1 MSDCCEDEY
10 VILYKAMWCQKRIT
24 NQDLLARFGDGK
36 HRFYLESVCGA
47 RIHEG
52 KLCDYCRVVAVQ
64 TRTQDVRTF
73 PHGYVGA
80 EYTKES
86 HIYDSPWYHAKAK
99 AYGPPTREVLEL
111 AMEAQKRAKGGRKT
125 KNVNDLMMAP
135 TADTAIVAQPPDTV
149 VASPK
154 KEPAAA
160 KKAPRKSKKDK
171 EAVATPVLEHLAAP
185 PKEQI
190 ITRVPS
196 GTVLA
201 ETTDTPLRVEEVIRV
216 TLRPF
221 THNSVQYW
229 RDSQREKLYRKAKDG
244 GKGEYVGRW
253 DSDAREIVR
262 DAPDSDSDMD

>member
-1 MSDCCEDEY
+1 MD
-10 VILYKAMWCQKRIT
+10 VWCQKRIT
-24 NQDLLARFGDGK
+24 SQDLLVRFGDGK

-52 KLCDYCRVVAVQ
+52 RLCDHCKAVVAQ

-73 PHGYVGA
+73 AHGYVTG

-86 HIYDSPWYHAKAK
+86 HIYDSPWYHAKVK
-99 AYGPPTREVLEL
+99 AYGAPTAEVLEL

-125 KNVNDLMMAP
+125 KTVADLMTAP
-135 TADTAIVAQPPDTV
+135 TAAVAESVP
-149 VASPK
+149 ASPK
-154 KEPAAA
+154 KEPAT
-160 KKAPRKSKKDK
+160 KKAPRKSKK
-171 EAVATPVLEHLAAP
+171 EVAPEPVVSVLQQLAEP

-201 ETTDTPLRVEEVIRV
+201 ETMDTPLEVEEVVRI

-229 RDSQREKLYRKAKDG
+229 RDGQREKLYRRTKEG

-262 DAPDSDSDMD
+262 DAPDSDAD